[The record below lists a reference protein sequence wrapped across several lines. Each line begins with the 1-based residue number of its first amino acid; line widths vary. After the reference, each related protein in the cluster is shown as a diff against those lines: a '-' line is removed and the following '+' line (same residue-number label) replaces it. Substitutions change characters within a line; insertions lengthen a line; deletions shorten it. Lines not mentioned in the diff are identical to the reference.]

1 MRYDFDKV
9 INRFNTGSIKWD
21 ESENLFGEKDLLPMW
36 VADMDF
42 MAPAPVIEAMKE
54 RVEHGIF
61 GYTSRPDSY
70 YEAVIGWM
78 QRRHQWSVQKEWICH
93 CPGVVPALSYIVQAF
108 TQPGEKVVI
117 QPPVY
122 YPFTNVVAGNGRQVV
137 HNPLKYEDGRYTMDF
152 EDLLRKLDPDVKL
165 LILCNPHNPGGR
177 VWTREELTRLGDI
190 CTRHNVRIVSDEIH
204 CDLVLKGHTHTPLA
218 AISEEFAQNTIM
230 CTAPSKTF
238 NLAGLQTSNI
248 IIPNEDMREVFQAT
262 MDTLA
267 LRLTN
272 TLGVVATESAYRYGD
287 EWLDQLLDYLQ
298 QNLEFLTDYIERSI
312 NGIKVIKPE
321 ATYLVW
327 LDCRELGMD
336 TESLQQFILKEAKVA
351 VNQGFT
357 FGPGGE
363 GFIRMN
369 IACPRSVLEEGLR
382 RIEKAVNS
390 CKGVTKQV

>member
-9 INRFNTGSIKWD
+9 INRFQTASIKWD
-21 ESENLFGEKDLLPMW
+21 ESENLFGEKDLIPMW

-61 GYTSRPDSY
+61 GYTLRPESY

-78 QRRHQWSVQKEWICH
+78 KRRHQWSVQKEWICH
-93 CPGVVPALSYIVQAF
+93 CPGVVPALNYIVQAF
-108 TQPGEKVVI
+108 TQPGDKVVI

-122 YPFTNVVAGNGRQVV
+122 YPFTNVVEGNGRQVV
-137 HNPLKYEDGRYTMDF
+137 HNPLRYENGSYMMDF
-152 EDLLRKLDPDVKL
+152 DDLQRKMDPDVKL

-177 VWTREELTRLGDI
+177 VWTREELTELGNI
-190 CTRHNVRIVSDEIH
+190 CIRNNVHIVSDEIH
-204 CDLVLKGHTHTPLA
+204 GDLVLKGHTHTPFA
-218 AISEEFAQNTIM
+218 AISKEFAENSIV

-238 NLAGLQTSNI
+238 NLAGLQASNI
-248 IIPNEDMREVFQAT
+248 IIPNETYREIFQAT
-262 MDTLA
+262 MNTLA
-267 LRLTN
+267 IRLTN
-272 TLGVVATESAYRYGD
+272 TFGVVATESAYRYGD
-287 EWLDQLLDYLQ
+287 EWLDQLLEYLQ
-298 QNLEFLTDYIERSI
+298 QNLDFLTEYVEKRI

-336 TESLQQFILKEAKVA
+336 TETLQEFILKQAKVA

-357 FGPGGE
+357 FGLGGE

-369 IACPRSVLEEGLR
+369 IACPRSVLEEGLS

-390 CKGVTKQV
+390 CRGAIK